1 MLSLSKVCGL
11 GKAAPRA
18 MGWQV
23 NSRPVLLPG
32 LLLSLYTQGR
42 FSLPYRGPGH
52 RAVGCLLPAE
62 VEVFFSKCYLG
73 QLRIMTTVR
82 TAPPTPIQA
91 AFSQGSP
98 TLACLGSTVHLRPSS
113 ALHHDY
119 QALASQETSVLKLG
133 VTFQP
138 RAQLQ

>member
-82 TAPPTPIQA
+82 TAPPNTNTGSL
-91 AFSQGSP
+91 FSGVSY
-98 TLACLGSTVHLRPSS
+98 SS
-113 ALHHDY
+113 LFGVY
-119 QALASQETSVLKLG
+119 CASQ
-133 VTFQP
+133 
-138 RAQLQ
+138 AQLSSTP